1 MKKKLFLLILP
12 ILLTSLMLTG
22 CKKNQEET
30 PDVSSSSLSDEGS
43 PVTPLAPDASLVAL
57 NTDKGQI
64 LIELFPSLAPNT
76 VKNFL
81 EKANSGFYSGL
92 TFHRVESW
100 VVQGGDPE
108 GTGAGGATQS
118 TELSQEP
125 FRLGSVGIARG
136 QDINISNDSQF
147 FICTE
152 DCSWLTG
159 QYTLLGEVVSGLD
172 IAQKIQIGDKILSIS
187 ASTK

>member
-92 TFHRVESW
+92 TFHRRFHENVSMSMETLKELVP
-100 VVQGGDPE
+100 VVLLNRPSFPRSLFVWALSVSPE
-108 GTGAGGATQS
+108 AKTLTFPTTANFSSA
-118 TELSQEP
+118 P
-125 FRLGSVGIARG
+125 RIAPG
-136 QDINISNDSQF
+136 
-147 FICTE
+147 
-152 DCSWLTG
+152 
-159 QYTLLGEVVSGLD
+159 
-172 IAQKIQIGDKILSIS
+172 
-187 ASTK
+187 